1 MSEVS
6 GGSAG
11 GAQALSP
18 HFLDVAACPAC
29 RAKLAID
36 YGSDALVCTRP
47 GCGLSYPIR
56 DGIPILLIEEAT
68 RPGGR

>member
-1 MSEVS
+1 MSEY
-6 GGSAG
+6 GGASIG
-11 GAQALSP
+11 GAQGLSP

-36 YGSDALVCTRP
+36 YGADSLVCTRP
-47 GCGLSYPIR
+47 GCGLVYPIR
-56 DGIPILLIEEAT
+56 DGIPILLIDEAT